1 MKRISVFF
9 SFLAVMTIVSCS
21 GPATD
26 ASSNANVPVTHR
38 EMDSESYKT
47 VANLSIS
54 GMTCSAGCGGKIQ
67 QELKALQG
75 VKGTT
80 LDFADQ
86 RPENVVAVEY
96 DPKVISEQEM
106 IKCVNAIA
114 DGAYAV
120 KKVDV
125 IEFKGMQSR
134 STSNASDA
142 GVSTEYF
149 GKALYILNLFETVTD
164 LIH

>member
-1 MKRISVFF
+1 MKRVLPFF
-9 SFLAVMTIVSCS
+9 FLSAMIVMVSCS
-21 GPATD
+21 GSATQD
-26 ASSNANVPVTHR
+26 SAAANVPVTHR
-38 EMDSESYKT
+38 EMDSETYKT

-67 QELKALQG
+67 QELKALTG

-86 RPENVVAVEY
+86 RAENVVAVEY
-96 DPKVISEQEM
+96 DPKMITEQEM

-125 IEFKGMQSR
+125 IEFKGMQSK

-142 GVSTEYF
+142 GVTTEYF